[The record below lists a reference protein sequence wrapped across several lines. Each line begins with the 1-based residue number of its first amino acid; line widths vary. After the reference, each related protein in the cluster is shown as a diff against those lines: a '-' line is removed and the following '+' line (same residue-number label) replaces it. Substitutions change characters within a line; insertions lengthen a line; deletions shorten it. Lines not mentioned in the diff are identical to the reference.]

1 MSSKLEA
8 TVGTP
13 VKGPSRR
20 KGIDGRQGGKME
32 TAACLGV
39 LSVSLWLPVGNISAG
54 VEFSTV
60 TRPQSPV
67 PSFVAAERIY
77 RHQK

>member
-1 MSSKLEA
+1 MK
-8 TVGTP
+8 
-13 VKGPSRR
+13 
-20 KGIDGRQGGKME
+20 

-39 LSVSLWLPVGNISAG
+39 LSVSLRLPVGNISAG